1 MVPIIVNGSLDQTD
15 YFREVKLMTILI
27 IILIIRLQMFTSL
40 NGLMIPGGP
49 DSSILPDAGSTSH
62 DIRMERQRKGLLTP
76 QSHPDLNA
84 TGFSKAS
91 YAFFSMAMEA
101 NHAGDFFP
109 IWGTCLGMEMLG
121 LITTGG
127 QEYLT
132 RWRQQCWKQL
142 MENPNIRC
150 TSYGSLPL
158 ELSEGWENSQL
169 YGSALIM
176 IFLLQIN

>member
-1 MVPIIVNGSLDQTD
+1 
-15 YFREVKLMTILI
+15 MTILI

-49 DSSILPDAGSTSH
+49 DSSILPDAGTTSH

-84 TGFSKAS
+84 PGFSKAS

-132 RWRQQCWKQL
+132 RWRQHCWKQL

>member
-1 MVPIIVNGSLDQTD
+1 MPI
-15 YFREVKLMTILI
+15 
-27 IILIIRLQMFTSL
+27 
-40 NGLMIPGGP
+40 
-49 DSSILPDAGSTSH
+49 SH
-62 DIRMERQRKGLLTP
+62 CPET
-76 QSHPDLNA
+76 NVA
-84 TGFSKAS
+84 GFSKAS

-176 IFLLQIN
+176 IFLLQINWFTLGLFQFWPGRLHQMWSTSWLRCPSPSTGITGVSPTKTSQSQFFSFTIIFW